1 MVIKGIQKEQ
11 KRITYYGARNVASSR
26 RIVTVKRKKKDSICS
41 ENIDNHNW
49 KKNLKLP
56 ERRNILKIQ
65 KVKA

>member
-49 KKNLKLP
+49 KKKP
-56 ERRNILKIQ
+56 KTT
-65 KVKA
+65 